1 MKTIFLLRHAKAAPG
16 NAWTKDF
23 DRELDARGVKEAA
36 RAGELMRRQDVHPKL
51 ILSSPAK
58 RTQQTIELAIQS
70 SMLEIKAQY
79 DRRIY
84 EASAGELLNVLT
96 STDENINEV
105 LIVGHN
111 PGIEELLRYLTNESR
126 PMGTAALA
134 RVEIANDSWEQLT
147 PGGGQLAWLIKTD

>member
-1 MKTIFLLRHAKAAPG
+1 MKTIFLLRHAKSAPG

-96 STDENINEV
+96 STDENINEE

-111 PGIEELLRYLTNESR
+111 P
-126 PMGTAALA
+126 
-134 RVEIANDSWEQLT
+134 
-147 PGGGQLAWLIKTD
+147 